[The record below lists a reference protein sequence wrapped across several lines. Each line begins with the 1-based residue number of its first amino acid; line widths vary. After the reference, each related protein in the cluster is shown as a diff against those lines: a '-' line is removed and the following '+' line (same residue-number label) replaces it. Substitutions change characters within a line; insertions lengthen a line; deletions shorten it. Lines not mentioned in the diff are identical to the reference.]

1 MVIYIV
7 FFLRQTPQRCWK
19 LIVLVNGMV
28 DLTLR
33 TGRTSVPFIY
43 FTFSQRTFHFERSER
58 PWKPKNSE
66 PRCKCDKMVN
76 GTREFQRL
84 PFQKFSFSPKISSS
98 LKWKIVFI
106 FILTEISG
114 NFSKWKTNYTSGVS
128 SLGRTSATDMSY
140 LVSNYHIRFSRL
152 ENFRLINLSTQDLS
166 NIWLFTITL
175 PDVVFVFIKDVFF
188 FVIFLFWLCQ
198 PVQLECI
205 KNWFAVSSCAE
216 KRFYLY
222 WKDRQPDHEI
232 RECHPLAFLKY
243 KQVTAIN

>member
-19 LIVLVNGMV
+19 LIVVVNGMV

-58 PWKPKNSE
+58 SWKPKNSE

-98 LKWKIVFI
+98 LKWKIVSI

-128 SLGRTSATDMSY
+128 SLGRTSATDMGY

-152 ENFRLINLSTQDLS
+152 ENFRLINLSTQDSS

-188 FVIFLFWLCQ
+188 FCYFFVLTMSTSSTGMRKKLICRFKLCRKKVLFL
-198 PVQLECI
+198 LERQAAWPRN
-205 KNWFAVSSCAE
+205 KGMSSPGLLE
-216 KRFYLY
+216 
-222 WKDRQPDHEI
+222 
-232 RECHPLAFLKY
+232 
-243 KQVTAIN
+243 V

>member
-19 LIVLVNGMV
+19 LIVVVNGMV

-58 PWKPKNSE
+58 SWKPKNSE

-98 LKWKIVFI
+98 LKWKIVSI

-114 NFSKWKTNYTSGVS
+114 NFSKWKTKLYVWCLFTGSHKCYRHELLGFKLPHS
-128 SLGRTSATDMSY
+128 FLSLGEFPFDKLIDPRFIQY
-140 LVSNYHIRFSRL
+140 LTFHNNFTRRGFRF
-152 ENFRLINLSTQDLS
+152 
-166 NIWLFTITL
+166 
-175 PDVVFVFIKDVFF
+175 
-188 FVIFLFWLCQ
+188 
-198 PVQLECI
+198 
-205 KNWFAVSSCAE
+205 
-216 KRFYLY
+216 
-222 WKDRQPDHEI
+222 H
-232 RECHPLAFLKY
+232 
-243 KQVTAIN
+243 